1 MSLSPLKILIVVT
14 VALILLGP
22 DKLPEVARQLGG
34 AWRTLKGYQQ
44 KIEDD
49 IRSVMPDL
57 PATSEIARL
66 ARSPVNLLNSLAD
79 RAQLAEDSVEAEK
92 NAREYDAMVAE
103 TQSVVDSPPEI
114 IRHEP
119 LPQFREPH
127 ATNDPSLN

>member
-1 MSLSPLKILIVVT
+1 M
-14 VALILLGP
+14 
-22 DKLPEVARQLGG
+22 
-34 AWRTLKGYQQ
+34 
-44 KIEDD
+44 
-49 IRSVMPDL
+49 DL

-114 IRHEP
+114 IMHEP